1 MSFEKAIGMDNSVNA
16 GGVAID
22 GFHSHHCEYRWAAK
36 HYSDLEPTHTHTSY
50 TLIYKCLGTK
60 AASSSAIKHPM

>member
-22 GFHSHHCEYRWAAK
+22 GFHSPDCEYRWGAK
-36 HYSDLEPTHTHTSY
+36 H
-50 TLIYKCLGTK
+50 
-60 AASSSAIKHPM
+60 